1 MTRNDPRRGAVL
13 VAVLWS
19 ISLLA
24 ALAMAASVTFRSFT
38 GVMSVDR
45 HRVER
50 DALITAGLEVAAGE
64 MLNGA
69 TMLRDLELTANLAT
83 GSVRARL
90 NDEGGRIDITKAPAE
105 VLAALLRS
113 VGAPPATAGSAANA
127 IVEQR
132 GNTNTNTN
140 TNANTNAN
148 TSTNAAR
155 RAPVPPPAP
164 VPTTHEQALAGIG
177 RIAGMRAQWLAAIAP
192 LTTIYGS
199 DTVNPLTAPRGVI
212 AALPGVDAAKLEA
225 FLAERRAA
233 PSDDASRLSQML
245 GPAQRFV
252 MVKPQ
257 RVAAVDLIATMA
269 EGPGA
274 AARAVITV
282 LPQDSDP
289 YRVLVFTPMP
299 ATGLR

>member
-13 VAVLWS
+13 VTVLWS

-24 ALAMAASVTFRSFT
+24 ALAMAASVMFRSFT
-38 GVMSVDR
+38 GVMGVDR

-50 DALITAGLEVAAGE
+50 DALITAGLEVAAGAV
-64 MLNGA
+64 LNGA
-69 TMLRDLELTANLAT
+69 TLRDLELTANLAT

-90 NDEGGRIDITKAPAE
+90 SDEGGRIDISKAPVE
-105 VLAALLRS
+105 LLAGLLRS
-113 VGAPPATAGSAANA
+113 VGAPPATAEGAANA

-132 GNTNTNTN
+132 GNNNM
-140 TNANTNAN
+140 
-148 TSTNAAR
+148 AR
-155 RAPVPPPAP
+155 RTPVPTP
-164 VPTTHEQALAGIG
+164 VPVVATTHEQALANIG
-177 RIAGMRAQWLAAIAP
+177 RIPGMRPQWLAAIAP

-199 DTVNPLTAPRGVI
+199 ETVNPLTAPRGVI
-212 AALPGVDAAKLEA
+212 AALPGVDSGRLEA
-225 FLAERRAA
+225 FLAERRNPAV
-233 PSDDASRLSQML
+233 DTNRLAQML

-252 MVKPQ
+252 GPQPQ
-257 RVAAVDLIATMA
+257 RVAAVDLMVTMP

-274 AARAVITV
+274 AARAVIAV
-282 LPQDSDP
+282 LQQDTDP

>member
-132 GNTNTNTN
+132 GNSNAN
-140 TNANTNAN
+140 TNANAN

-155 RAPVPPPAP
+155 RAPVPTPAP